1 MLNET
6 FSVIFKHCVLVENP
20 LESEKKLDHH
30 FFDYISVISSIWT
43 MENDLLKSV
52 GVASD
57 PFDIGQIPIYSILS
71 IGHGMNCIP
80 TTSMSKLFVCPS
92 FWAEERIKR
101 ELTAMMLFG
110 QLLNVKMTTSMERP
124 FFTSHERSGILFMLE
139 QHFSKLYDRVF
150 GKFHSSEK
158 LGLVRFIKSSKLFWK
173 SLKSSLKV

>member
-1 MLNET
+1 MKSKSQKNSNKNSDFFGYSTKLSMSVNE
-6 FSVIFKHCVLVENP
+6 FEFRFWLKIRWNLK
-20 LESEKKLDHH
+20 KKLDHH

-92 FWAEERIKR
+92 SLRIKR

-110 QLLNVKMTTSMERP
+110 QLLNVKMTTSMEQSS
-124 FFTSHERSGILFMLE
+124 FFTSHERSGILFML
-139 QHFSKLYDRVF
+139 
-150 GKFHSSEK
+150 
-158 LGLVRFIKSSKLFWK
+158 
-173 SLKSSLKV
+173 

>member
-1 MLNET
+1 MSVNE
-6 FSVIFKHCVLVENP
+6 FEFRFWLKIRWNLK
-20 LESEKKLDHH
+20 KKLDHH

-92 FWAEERIKR
+92 SLRIKR

-110 QLLNVKMTTSMERP
+110 QLLNVKMTTSMEQSS
-124 FFTSHERSGILFMLE
+124 FFTSHERSGILFMLQ
-139 QHFSKLYDRVF
+139 QHFEF
-150 GKFHSSEK
+150 PIEFHK
-158 LGLVRFIKSSKLFWK
+158 
-173 SLKSSLKV
+173 

>member
-1 MLNET
+1 MKSKTERKIPIKIPNFSHFFGYSTKLSMSVNE
-6 FSVIFKHCVLVENP
+6 FFFFQILVPKIRWN
-20 LESEKKLDHH
+20 LKKKMDHH

-110 QLLNVKMTTSMERP
+110 QLLNVKMTTSMEQST
-124 FFTSHERSGILFMLE
+124 FFYEPRAKRNFVYVGTTFFETL
-139 QHFSKLYDRVF
+139 
-150 GKFHSSEK
+150 
-158 LGLVRFIKSSKLFWK
+158 W
-173 SLKSSLKV
+173 

>member
-43 MENDLLKSV
+43 MENDLLKFV
-52 GVASD
+52 GSFR
-57 PFDIGQIPIYSILS
+57 PFWYWSNPLFSILS

-110 QLLNVKMTTSMERP
+110 QLLNVKMTTSMEQST
-124 FFTSHERSGILFMLE
+124 FFYEPRAKRNFVYVGTTFFETL
-139 QHFSKLYDRVF
+139 
-150 GKFHSSEK
+150 
-158 LGLVRFIKSSKLFWK
+158 W
-173 SLKSSLKV
+173 